1 MSEAFMELFDIKE
14 VFEQNSRQRI
24 LMGTPKRSPG
34 ELVVINRFYRDET
47 FDERL
52 YLLFKRSLKNLVHI
66 ENTVT
71 ELVVVTA
78 YPEGA
83 PLTALIESPKLLP
96 SDRLKLAEFYLDQ
109 AAAYEGLPP
118 AIQILLIDLNQFVVQ
133 DTGLEPK
140 EVIVLNRGFNPDQE
154 PSAVTKKLS
163 GVLNQILKPNEADYE
178 EFESD
183 GIRNLITG
191 LSVGAIAGISAA
203 RGTFAGLMAS
213 SERVSGTIHTSNSER
228 SESRSPGTM
237 GAATMAAAASAAAST
252 TAAAGTASRPAMSDI
267 AASEGVFNTPPRT
280 TPSESD
286 RNTASGSGAGAAFLG
301 AAAVGAAAAG
311 TAAFGS
317 ADKGPGSASGDS
329 RTGAI
334 GIELDNLF
342 ISEEPAKR
350 STPPRKKTVKKRQFK
365 WIAWLLLIAVAGL
378 VLFGIF
384 NILTGLFVR
393 KAPVARF
400 ETQNDNGTYHFINKS
415 SVSGSDN
422 KLTQISWRI
431 DKDGTEL
438 LSSDEFDLTV
448 SFKNEGK
455 YKVTLLVK
463 DRYRWSSAYSQV
475 MNHELP
481 EGEIIPSENGEP
493 VTISETDDPLSGIQT
508 SDVSTNV
515 SYDEKIS
522 RTGTSSIKLDMTG
535 SDQSQLTLDGLS
547 VNRSTALSFWMKS
560 STTDRIILTVF
571 GYDDNGLKFTKK
583 LTLMP
588 QSTSNW
594 EMVTVQSNYDGITS
608 MKLQF
613 SAPGTVLWLDNF
625 ELAAFK

>member
-24 LMGTPKRSPG
+24 LMGTPKRSPD
-34 ELVVINRFYRDET
+34 EIVVINRFYRDET
-47 FDERL
+47 FDESL
-52 YLLFKRSLKNLVHI
+52 YLLLKRSLKNLVHI
-66 ENTVT
+66 ENNAA
-71 ELVVVTA
+71 ELIVVTA

-83 PLTALIESPKLLP
+83 PLTALIESPRLLP
-96 SDRLKLAEFYLDQ
+96 SDRMKLAEFYLDQ

-118 AIQILLIDLNQFVVQ
+118 AIQTLLIDLNQFVVQ

-140 EVIVLNRGFNPDQE
+140 ELIVLDRGFNPAQE

-163 GVLNQILKPNEADYE
+163 GVLNQILKPNEAAYE

-191 LSVGAIAGISAA
+191 LAVGAIATISAA

-213 SERVSGTIHTSNSER
+213 SERVAGTIHTPNPE
-228 SESRSPGTM
+228 
-237 GAATMAAAASAAAST
+237 GAASNAAASGAGGSVTGAAASGVNT
-252 TAAAGTASRPAMSDI
+252 RPKNTHSETNSNAS
-267 AASEGVFNTPPRT
+267 
-280 TPSESD
+280 
-286 RNTASGSGAGAAFLG
+286 SGIGAGAAALG
-301 AAAVGAAAAG
+301 AAAVGAAALGASGAG
-311 TAAFGS
+311 ASAGGAAPSGTS
-317 ADKGPGSASGDS
+317 TLGAAGKGPNTASADS

-350 STPPRKKTVKKRQFK
+350 TSPTRKKPVKKRQFK
-365 WIAWLLLIAVAGL
+365 WIAWLLLIAVACL

-400 ETQNDNGTYHFINKS
+400 ETQIDNGTYQFINKS
-415 SVSGSDN
+415 TVSGSDN

-431 DKDGTEL
+431 EKDGTEL

-448 SFKNEGK
+448 SFKNDGK
-455 YKVTLLVK
+455 YKVTLMVK

-475 MNHELP
+475 MEHQSSEGGNLP
-481 EGEIIPSENGEP
+481 SAEGEAVTVSEA
-493 VTISETDDPLSGIQT
+493 DDPLSGIQT
-508 SDVSTNV
+508 SNVSTNV

-522 RTGTSSIKLDMTG
+522 RTGTSSLKLDMTN
-535 SDQSQLTLDGLS
+535 SDQAQLSLDGLK

-560 STTDRIILTVF
+560 SETDRVILTVF
-571 GYDDNGLKFTKK
+571 GYNDNGLKFTKK
-583 LTLMP
+583 LTLIP

-594 EMVTVQSNYDGITS
+594 EMVTIQSNYDGITS

-613 SAPGTVLWLDNF
+613 SAPGTILWLDNF

>member
-24 LMGTPKRSPG
+24 LMGTPKRSPD
-34 ELVVINRFYRDET
+34 EIVVINRFYRDEI
-47 FDERL
+47 FDENL
-52 YLLFKRSLKNLVHI
+52 YLLLKRSLKNLVHI
-66 ENTVT
+66 ENTVS

-83 PLTALIESPKLLP
+83 PLTALIESPRLLP
-96 SDRLKLAEFYLDQ
+96 SDRMKLAEFYLDQ

-118 AIQILLIDLNQFVVQ
+118 AIQLLLIDLNQFVVQ

-140 EVIVLNRGFNPDQE
+140 ELIVLDRGFNPEQE

-163 GVLNQILKPNEADYE
+163 GVLKQILKPSEAAYE

-191 LSVGAIAGISAA
+191 LTVGAISSISAA

-213 SERVSGTIHTSNSER
+213 SERVAGTIQTTTPEKAESNAGGSVA
-228 SESRSPGTM
+228 
-237 GAATMAAAASAAAST
+237 GARVT
-252 TAAAGTASRPAMSDI
+252 G
-267 AASEGVFNTPPRT
+267 ASENNVNTHPKSSRYET
-280 TPSESD
+280 D
-286 RNTASGSGAGAAFLG
+286 HNTSGGTGAGAAVLG
-301 AAAVGAAAAG
+301 AAAIGAAALGASAGGAG
-311 TAAFGS
+311 TTTSSS
-317 ADKGPGSASGDS
+317 AGQGPGTSSGDS

-350 STPPRKKTVKKRQFK
+350 STPPRKKPVKKRQFK
-365 WIAWLLLIAVAGL
+365 WIAWLLLIAVACL

-400 ETQNDNGTYHFINKS
+400 ETQMDKGTYHFINKS

-431 DKDGTEL
+431 EKDGTEL

-455 YKVTLLVK
+455 YKVTLMVK

-475 MNHELP
+475 MEHQLS
-481 EGEIIPSENGEP
+481 EGENIPSSEGGP
-493 VTISETDDPLSGIQT
+493 VTVSEADDPLSGIQT
-508 SDVSTNV
+508 SNVSANV

-522 RTGTSSIKLDMTG
+522 RTGTSSLKLDMTN
-535 SDQSQLTLDGLS
+535 SDQAQLSLDGLS

-560 STTDRIILTVF
+560 SETDRVILTVF

-613 SAPGTVLWLDNF
+613 SAPGTIIWLDNF

>member
-24 LMGTPKRSPG
+24 LMGTPKRSPD
-34 ELVVINRFYRDET
+34 EIVVINRFYRDET
-47 FDERL
+47 FDESL
-52 YLLFKRSLKNLVHI
+52 YLLLKRSLKNLVHI

-83 PLTALIESPKLLP
+83 PLTALIESPRLLP

-118 AIQILLIDLNQFVVQ
+118 AIQALLIDLNQFVVQ

-140 EVIVLNRGFNPDQE
+140 ELIVLDRGFKPELE

-163 GVLNQILKPNEADYE
+163 GVLNQILKPNEAAYE

-191 LSVGAIAGISAA
+191 LAVGAIASISAA

-213 SERVSGTIHTSNSER
+213 SERVAGTIHTATPEKAESNAGASVLGARVPGASEHGVNTRPKNSR
-228 SESRSPGTM
+228 SETDHN
-237 GAATMAAAASAAAST
+237 AAS
-252 TAAAGTASRPAMSDI
+252 GI
-267 AASEGVFNTPPRT
+267 
-280 TPSESD
+280 
-286 RNTASGSGAGAAFLG
+286 GAGAAVL
-301 AAAVGAAAAG
+301 GAAAAG
-311 TAAFGS
+311 GATAEDAGTTTLRS
-317 ADKGPGSASGDS
+317 AGQGPGVSSGDS

-350 STPPRKKTVKKRQFK
+350 SSSPKKKPVKKRQFK
-365 WIAWLLLIAVAGL
+365 WIAWLLLIAVACL

-400 ETQNDNGTYHFINKS
+400 ETQIDNGTYHFINKS
-415 SVSGSDN
+415 TISDSDN

-431 DKDGTEL
+431 EKDGTEL

-455 YKVTLLVK
+455 YKVSLMVK

-475 MNHELP
+475 MEHELT
-481 EGEIIPSENGEP
+481 EGAVIPSAEGEP
-493 VTISETDDPLSGIQT
+493 VTVSEADDPLSGIQT
-508 SDVSTNV
+508 SNVSANV

-522 RTGTSSIKLDMTG
+522 RTGTSSLKLDMTD
-535 SDQSQLTLDGLS
+535 SDQAQLSLDGLN

-560 STTDRIILTVF
+560 SETDRVILTVF
-571 GYDDNGLKFTKK
+571 GYNDNGLKFTKK

-594 EMVTVQSNYDGITS
+594 EMVTIQSNYDGITA

-613 SAPGTVLWLDNF
+613 SAPGTILWLDNF

>member
-24 LMGTPKRSPG
+24 LMGTSKLSPD
-34 ELVVINRFYRDET
+34 EIVVINRFYRDDT
-47 FDERL
+47 FDESL
-52 YLLFKRSLKNLVHI
+52 YLLLKRSLKNLVHI
-66 ENTVT
+66 ENTVS

-83 PLTALIESPKLLP
+83 PLTALIESPRLLP
-96 SDRLKLAEFYLDQ
+96 SDRMKLAEFYLDQ

-118 AIQILLIDLNQFVVQ
+118 AIQSLLIDLNQFVVQ

-140 EVIVLNRGFNPDQE
+140 ELIVLDRGFNPELE

-163 GVLNQILKPNEADYE
+163 GVLNQILKPKVAAYE

-183 GIRNLITG
+183 GIQNLITG
-191 LSVGAIAGISAA
+191 LAVGAIASISAA

-213 SERVSGTIHTSNSER
+213 SERVAGTIHTTTPENADSDAGGSIAGAGVTGEAESSISLHPKNSR
-228 SESRSPGTM
+228 SETDYN
-237 GAATMAAAASAAAST
+237 AT
-252 TAAAGTASRPAMSDI
+252 
-267 AASEGVFNTPPRT
+267 
-280 TPSESD
+280 
-286 RNTASGSGAGAAFLG
+286 SGIGAGAAVL
-301 AAAVGAAAAG
+301 GAAAAG
-311 TAAFGS
+311 TAALGAS
-317 ADKGPGSASGDS
+317 AGGVRTAPLRSSGQGPGNSSEDS

-342 ISEEPAKR
+342 ISEEPARR
-350 STPPRKKTVKKRQFK
+350 SSPPKKKPVKKRQFK
-365 WIAWLLLIAVAGL
+365 WIAWLLLIAVACL

-400 ETQNDNGTYHFINKS
+400 ETQMDNGTYHFINKS

-431 DKDGTEL
+431 EKDGTEL

-448 SFKNEGK
+448 SFKNAGK
-455 YKVTLLVK
+455 YKVTLMVK
-463 DRYRWSSAYSQV
+463 DRYRWSNAYSQV
-475 MNHELP
+475 MEHELSEGAAIP
-481 EGEIIPSENGEP
+481 SAEGEQ
-493 VTISETDDPLSGIQT
+493 VTVTGADDPLSGIQT
-508 SDVSTNV
+508 SNVSANV

-522 RTGTSSIKLDMTG
+522 RTGTASLKLDMTD
-535 SDQSQLTLDGLS
+535 SDQAQLSLDGLN

-560 STTDRIILTVF
+560 SETDRVVLTVF
-571 GYDDNGLKFTKK
+571 GYNDNGLKFTKK

-594 EMVTVQSNYDGITS
+594 EMVTIQSNYDGITA

-613 SAPGTVLWLDNF
+613 SAPGSIIWLDNF

>member
-24 LMGTPKRSPG
+24 LMGTPKRSPD
-34 ELVVINRFYRDET
+34 EIVVINRFYRDET
-47 FDERL
+47 FDESL
-52 YLLFKRSLKNLVHI
+52 YLLLKRSLKNLVHI
-66 ENTVT
+66 ENTVS

-83 PLTALIESPKLLP
+83 PLAALIESPRLLP
-96 SDRLKLAEFYLDQ
+96 SDRMKLAEFYLEQ

-118 AIQILLIDLNQFVVQ
+118 AIQLLLIDLNQFVVQ

-140 EVIVLNRGFNPDQE
+140 ELIVLDRGFNPKQE

-163 GVLNQILKPNEADYE
+163 GVLNQILKPEVAAYE

-191 LSVGAIAGISAA
+191 LTVGAIATISAA
-203 RGTFAGLMAS
+203 RGTFVGLMAS
-213 SERVSGTIHTSNSER
+213 SERVSGTIHTPTPEVTATTTAESGAAASER
-228 SESRSPGTM
+228 S
-237 GAATMAAAASAAAST
+237 
-252 TAAAGTASRPAMSDI
+252 
-267 AASEGVFNTPPRT
+267 VNTPPKT
-280 TPSESD
+280 TRFESD
-286 RNTASGSGAGAAFLG
+286 HNASGGMGTGAAVLG
-301 AAAVGAAAAG
+301 AAAVGAAALGASAG
-311 TAAFGS
+311 GAAPGGATA
-317 ADKGPGSASGDS
+317 PGSAGKVSGTANGDS

-350 STPPRKKTVKKRQFK
+350 SSPPRKKTVKKRQFK
-365 WIAWLLLIAVAGL
+365 WIAWLLLIAVACL

-400 ETQNDNGTYHFINKS
+400 ETQIDNGTYSFINKS
-415 SVSGSDN
+415 TISGSDN

-431 DKDGTEL
+431 EKDGTEL

-455 YKVTLLVK
+455 YKVTLMVK

-475 MNHELP
+475 MEHELS
-481 EGEIIPSENGEP
+481 EGAVIPSAEGEP
-493 VTISETDDPLSGIQT
+493 VTVSETDDPLSGIKT
-508 SDVSTNV
+508 SNVSANV

-522 RTGTSSIKLDMTG
+522 RTGTSSLKLDMTD
-535 SDQSQLTLDGLS
+535 SDQAQLSLDGLAVS
-547 VNRSTALSFWMKS
+547 RSTALSFWMKS
-560 STTDRIILTVF
+560 SETDRVILTVF

-588 QSTSNW
+588 QSTANW
-594 EMVTVQSNYDGITS
+594 EMVTIQSNYDGITS

-613 SAPGTVLWLDNF
+613 SAPGTILWLDNF

>member
-24 LMGTPKRSPG
+24 LMGTPKRSPD
-34 ELVVINRFYRDET
+34 EIVVINRFYRDET
-47 FDERL
+47 FDESL
-52 YLLFKRSLKNLVHI
+52 YFHLKRSLKNLVHI
-66 ENTVT
+66 ENNAA
-71 ELVVVTA
+71 ELIVVTA

-83 PLTALIESPKLLP
+83 PLTALIESPRLLP
-96 SDRLKLAEFYLDQ
+96 SDRMKLAEFYLDQ

-118 AIQILLIDLNQFVVQ
+118 AIQTLLIDLNQFVVQ

-140 EVIVLNRGFNPDQE
+140 ELIVLDRGFNPAQE

-163 GVLNQILKPNEADYE
+163 DVLNQILKPKVVDYE

-191 LSVGAIAGISAA
+191 LAVGAIATISAA

-213 SERVSGTIHTSNSER
+213 SERISGTIHTPNPERAASNTAASGAGGSIIGASENSDNTHPKNTR
-228 SESRSPGTM
+228 SETDSN
-237 GAATMAAAASAAAST
+237 AS
-252 TAAAGTASRPAMSDI
+252 
-267 AASEGVFNTPPRT
+267 
-280 TPSESD
+280 
-286 RNTASGSGAGAAFLG
+286 SGMGAGAAAIG
-301 AAAVGAAAAG
+301 AAAIGASAIGAAALGASGGGGSGGGAAPSGTNTFGAAG
-311 TAAFGS
+311 
-317 ADKGPGSASGDS
+317 KGPNTESGDS
-329 RTGAI
+329 RSGAI

-350 STPPRKKTVKKRQFK
+350 TSPPRKKPVKKRQFK
-365 WIAWLLLIAVAGL
+365 WIAWLLLIAVACL

-400 ETQNDNGTYHFINKS
+400 ETQIDNGTYQFINKS
-415 SVSGSDN
+415 TVSGSDN

-431 DKDGTEL
+431 EKDGTEL

-448 SFKNEGK
+448 SFKNDGK
-455 YKVTLLVK
+455 YKVTLMVK

-475 MNHELP
+475 MEHQSSEGGNLP
-481 EGEIIPSENGEP
+481 SAEGEAVTVSEA
-493 VTISETDDPLSGIQT
+493 DDPLSGIQT
-508 SDVSTNV
+508 SNVGANV

-522 RTGTSSIKLDMTG
+522 RTGTSSLKLDMTG
-535 SDQSQLTLDGLS
+535 SDQAQLSLDGLK

-560 STTDRIILTVF
+560 SETDRVVLTVF
-571 GYDDNGLKFTKK
+571 GYNENGLKFTKK

-594 EMVTVQSNYDGITS
+594 EMVTIQSNYDGITS

-613 SAPGTVLWLDNF
+613 SAPGTILWLDNF

>member
-24 LMGTPKRSPG
+24 LMGTPKRSPD
-34 ELVVINRFYRDET
+34 EIVVINRFYRDET
-47 FDERL
+47 FNESL
-52 YLLFKRSLKNLVHI
+52 YLLLKRSLKNLVHI
-66 ENTVT
+66 ENTAT

-83 PLTALIESPKLLP
+83 PLTALIESPRLLP
-96 SDRLKLAEFYLDQ
+96 SDRMKLAEFYLDQ

-118 AIQILLIDLNQFVVQ
+118 AIQSLLIDLNQFVVQ

-140 EVIVLNRGFNPDQE
+140 ELIVLDRGFKPELE

-163 GVLNQILKPNEADYE
+163 GVLNHILKPNEAAYE
-178 EFESD
+178 EFETD
-183 GIRNLITG
+183 GIRNLIAG
-191 LSVGAIAGISAA
+191 LAVGAISSISAA

-213 SERVSGTIHTSNSER
+213 SERVSGTIHTTTSEKAGSNAGVSVPGAAVAGASVAGARVTRASENSVNTHPENSR
-228 SESRSPGTM
+228 SETDGN
-237 GAATMAAAASAAAST
+237 ATSSI
-252 TAAAGTASRPAMSDI
+252 AAGS
-267 AASEGVFNTPPRT
+267 
-280 TPSESD
+280 
-286 RNTASGSGAGAAFLG
+286 
-301 AAAVGAAAAG
+301 AVLGAAAAG
-311 TAAFGS
+311 AAAFGAS
-317 ADKGPGSASGDS
+317 AGGATAEGTGTTTLRSAGQGPGTSSGDS
-329 RTGAI
+329 RTGAV

-350 STPPRKKTVKKRQFK
+350 TSPPRKKTVKKRQFK
-365 WIAWLLLIAVAGL
+365 WIAWLLLIAVACL

-400 ETQNDNGTYHFINKS
+400 ETQIDNGTYHFINKS

-431 DKDGTEL
+431 EKDGTEL

-448 SFKNEGK
+448 SFKNAGK
-455 YKVTLLVK
+455 YKVTLMVK

-475 MNHELP
+475 MEHELA
-481 EGEIIPSENGEP
+481 EGASIPSGEGEP
-493 VTISETDDPLSGIQT
+493 VTVSEADDPLSGIQT
-508 SDVSTNV
+508 SNVSANV

-522 RTGTSSIKLDMTG
+522 RTGTASLKLDMTNT
-535 SDQSQLTLDGLS
+535 DQAQLSLDGLN

-560 STTDRIILTVF
+560 SETDRVILTVF
-571 GYDDNGLKFTKK
+571 GYNDNGLKFTKK

-594 EMVTVQSNYDGITS
+594 EMVTIQSNYDGITA

-613 SAPGTVLWLDNF
+613 SAPGTILWLDNF